1 MSDRQKGLI
10 NAVEKIWPD
19 SEHRFCVRHLI
30 QNFQRAGHRGETLK
44 NDIWAI
50 ARSTHIPKWQRS
62 MDKLKA
68 DSAQAF
74 AWAEELVP
82 TTWIKSFFSEFP
94 KCDMLL
100 NNHSEVFNSYILEA
114 REMFFLSMLETIFYK
129 ILQRIETKQREA
141 KKWTG
146 RICPK
151 IKKKMDKFLEWSKQ
165 CDVTPAGNYLYSV
178 SSHEF
183 VKEYAVNFQTRS
195 CDCKRWQLSG
205 IPCHH
210 AIACCRQDN
219 INPENLVHQC
229 YTVDAYNRAY
239 GFNLVPMRGRE
250 FWEKVNG
257 PTIHPPLFTKVMGRP
272 KKNRKKAPEE
282 KKKKGVKVF
291 TKAGVTIHCSQCGKP
306 GHNKKGHDK
315 YVEYLAEQRRN
326 NIVLEDDEIDIPS
339 ILEV

>member
-1 MSDRQKGLI
+1 VILTYFLNFLQGLI
-10 NAVEKIWPD
+10 NAVEKILPD
-19 SEHRFCVRHLI
+19 IEHRFCVRHLI
-30 QNFQRAGHRGETLK
+30 QNFQRAGHRCETLK

-68 DSAQAF
+68 DSAQEF

-82 TTWIKSFFSEFP
+82 TTWIKAFFSEFP
-94 KCDMLL
+94 KYDMLL
-100 NNHSEVFNSYILEA
+100 DNHSEVFNSYILEA
-114 REMFFLSMLETIFYK
+114 REMYFLSMLETIFYK
-129 ILQRIETKQREA
+129 VLQRIETKQREA
-141 KKWTG
+141 KKWTR

-151 IKKKMDKFLEWSKQ
+151 IKKKKKMDKFLEWSKQ
-165 CDVTPAGNYLYSV
+165 CDVTLAGNYLYFV

-183 VKEYAVNFQTRS
+183 VKEYAVNFQKRS
-195 CDCKRWQLSG
+195 CDYKRWPLSG
-205 IPCHH
+205 IACHH

-239 GFNLVPMRGRE
+239 GFNLLPMRGRE

-257 PTIHPPLFTKVMGRP
+257 PTIHPHLFTKVMGRP

-282 KKKKGVKVF
+282 KKKKGVTVF
-291 TKAGVTIHCSQCGKP
+291 TKAGVTIH
-306 GHNKKGHDK
+306 N
-315 YVEYLAEQRRN
+315 VENQGITRKDMTNMLTT
-326 NIVLEDDEIDIPS
+326 
-339 ILEV
+339 